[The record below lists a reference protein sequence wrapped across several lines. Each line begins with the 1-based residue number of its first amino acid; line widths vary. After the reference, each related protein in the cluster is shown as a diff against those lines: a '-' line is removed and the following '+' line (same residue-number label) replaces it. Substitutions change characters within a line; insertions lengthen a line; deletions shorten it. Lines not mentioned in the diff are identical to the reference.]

1 VALRTAVELIIGLRY
16 KLRMFRIP
24 VDGLANVYCDNQS
37 VVYNATIPESTLV
50 KKHNAICYHRVC
62 EAEAAGIIRV
72 AKEDSK
78 TNLADGLTK
87 PLPRDMRGRLFGRIL
102 YGLYSDKEVEC
113 PSHTSGY
120 VYDTKGDSSRNERRL
135 P

>member
-1 VALRTAVELIIGLRY
+1 
-16 KLRMFRIP
+16 MFRIP
-24 VDGLANVYCDNQS
+24 VDGPANVYCDNQS

-50 KKHNAICYHRVC
+50 KKRNAICYHRVC
-62 EAEAAGIIRV
+62 EAEAAGIIQV

-87 PLPRDMRGRLFGRIL
+87 PLPRDMRGRLSGRIL

-113 PSHTSGY
+113 PVIHQVMY
-120 VYDTKGDSSRNERRL
+120 MIQKGTQAAMSVGFRSLVKPGRF
-135 P
+135 